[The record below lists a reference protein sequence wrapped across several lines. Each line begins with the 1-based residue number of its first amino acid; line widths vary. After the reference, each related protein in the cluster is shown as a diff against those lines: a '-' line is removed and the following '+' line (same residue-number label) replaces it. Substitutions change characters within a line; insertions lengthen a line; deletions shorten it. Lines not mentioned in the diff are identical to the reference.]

1 MTERSLYMGKHKYLL
16 IFTALFMVVFLSS
29 CATTTSNSSSG
40 FKPSD
45 KLLEMELELSK
56 IKEADEEASGLA
68 QQLKEKGFPIAIYE
82 HYPSKPNSADGV
94 NVIIFW
100 KNISP
105 KDIKYVT
112 FTVKPFNAVDDVVYC
127 SISNKADS
135 KLRVTGPVEARDM
148 EKPDSSVWENVWY
161 NNTIKRIEIEQID
174 IIYMDNSEVSITA
187 SEIKEMF
194 IDRFALYREYG
205 VSSIDYFF

>member
-1 MTERSLYMGKHKYLL
+1 MGKHKYLL

-94 NVIIFW
+94 NVSIAW
-100 KNISP
+100 NNLSP
-105 KDIKYVT
+105 KEIKYIT
-112 FTVKPFNAVDDVVYC
+112 FTVKPYNAVDDVVFCNVSGDASY
-127 SISNKADS
+127 SLK
-135 KLRVTGPVEARDM
+135 VTGPIKAWNMDDNEFHF
-148 EKPDSSVWENVWY
+148 WENVWY